1 MYGQQMAF
9 LLGSES
15 LERIAHIRILSNQN
29 YKSVHQNEA
38 A

>member
-1 MYGQQMAF
+1 MYSHQMAF
-9 LLGSES
+9 LLESES
-15 LERIAHIRILSNQN
+15 LELIVHVRILSDQI

>member
-9 LLGSES
+9 LLESES
-15 LERIAHIRILSNQN
+15 LERIVHVGIPSNQI

>member
-9 LLGSES
+9 LLESES
-15 LERIAHIRILSNQN
+15 LERIVHVRILSDQI
-29 YKSVHQNEA
+29 YKSEHQNEA